1 VSPTRTWDV
10 SLKVRAQESLLPLA
24 VTCAEKTAIAL
35 GLGEQEA
42 LAITLASEEIFGHLC
57 RVAAAGRDVE
67 IRCRSGGYYVEQ
79 EFVFKAQ
86 DFNMRAFNLTASAS
100 VEDDSAV
107 EETGLL
113 IACRMVDRFKLA
125 HSEEGLTLTLIKEKA
140 YPEISEI
147 RAPEIPPLEHYIIR
161 APDPEELKVFVHL
174 VNRYYEDYAIPGIFR
189 YPGKLVDMVASDDYG
204 AAVAVDGA
212 GRMGGGV
219 LWQGVSAETVEWLG
233 PYLFNQSAS
242 SGMALDLV
250 DACIEAV
257 ARSRAES
264 LITRFPT
271 RELPADYFELLG
283 SVTLCPKDGH
293 PVELDA
299 FYRHL
304 GEDLGSA
311 AWCHPLLEEFLVR
324 EYERLA
330 FARQIHLVQ
339 DEGETHSPFS
349 VLSAELDRSIGSM
362 TLRPV
367 WWGKDAS
374 ETVASHVSV
383 LLKEDVSCILF
394 EIDVGRAWHS
404 HFVPALLDHGF
415 EPRFVLPLA
424 GKGDVVVFQHSL
436 NEPLP

>member
-1 VSPTRTWDV
+1 MSPTRTWDV
-10 SLKVRAQESLLPLA
+10 SLKLKAEESLLPLA
-24 VTCAEKTAIAL
+24 VTCAEKAAIAL
-35 GLGEQEA
+35 GLGEPEA
-42 LAITLASEEIFGHLC
+42 LALTLATEEIFGHLC
-57 RVAAAGRDVE
+57 RVAAPGKDIE
-67 IRCRSGGYYVEQ
+67 IRSRSGGYYVEQ
-79 EFVFKAQ
+79 EIAFNAR
-86 DFNMRAFNLTASAS
+86 DFNMRAFNLTASAP
-100 VEDDSAV
+100 VDDECAF

-113 IACRMVDRFKLA
+113 IASRMVDRFKLT
-125 HSEEGLTLTLIKEKA
+125 HSEEGLNLTLIKEKA

-147 RAPEIPPLEHYIIR
+147 RAPEIPPLEQYVIR
-161 APDPEELKVFVHL
+161 APDPEELKIFVHL
-174 VNRYYEDYAIPGIFR
+174 VNRYYEGYAIPGVFR
-189 YPGKLVDMVASDDYG
+189 YPGKLVDMVAGDDCG
-204 AAVAVDGA
+204 AAVAVDRA
-212 GRMGGGV
+212 GRIGGGA
-219 LWQGVSAETVEWLG
+219 LWQRVSAETVEGLG
-233 PYLFNQSAS
+233 PYLFNQPAS

-271 RELPADYFELLG
+271 PELPSDYFELLG
-283 SVTLCPKDGH
+283 SVRLCPKEGH

-311 AWCHPLLEEFLVR
+311 AWCHPLLEEFLAR

-349 VLSAELDRSIGSM
+349 VLSAELDRSIGSV

-374 ETVASHVSV
+374 ETVACHLSV